1 MLKQFLKYISQSMA
15 GMIGISI
22 YILADTF
29 FISLYAGADGL
40 AVLNMALPIYGLI
53 FAIGSMIGIGSATR

>member
-1 MLKQFLKYISQSMA
+1 MFKNFFKYVTQSMA

-29 FISLYAGADGL
+29 FISLHSGANGL
-40 AVLNMALPIYGLI
+40 TVLYMFWQTLFLSLFMQGLMGWQ
-53 FAIGSMIGIGSATR
+53 F

>member
-1 MLKQFLKYISQSMA
+1 MFKKFFKYVTQSMA

-29 FISLYAGADGL
+29 FISRIP
-40 AVLNMALPIYGLI
+40 VRMV
-53 FAIGSMIGIGSATR
+53 